1 MDEHPQ
7 RRSRDLE
14 RQQSRDSV
22 RRRLETPGRGELRP
36 ATRSRS
42 RSRLRTRSPSRLHRE
57 PGLGQSLERIE
68 LLERELQRERQRVE
82 AASRRRSSPRRVS
95 EHREEHRHRSSSRR
109 SGAVPPVEQRREHRN
124 DGDLPRSRSPSFS
137 KRDVIDILNSI
148 KCGLPSQPSAQA
160 APHQKLDHKNILPNF
175 DPSTKNQ
182 RIDVW
187 LKKVNECAS
196 VYGWDERTTT
206 HFAMQKLQGLAKTW
220 YEGLNSILFTWQQ
233 WQDKLVNAFP
243 YEQNYGQALEDM
255 LKRKSRFNEPI
266 EVYFYEKQTLVNQC
280 DIVGKRAV
288 DCIIHGLTDRTLRS
302 GALALRCT
310 DPDQLLQYLVSNK
323 DSQRPAMDRTQFKNG
338 NNSSTNGSSG
348 GQSQRAGDR
357 NVPPTGCY
365 NCKEKGHSFMY
376 CPKPL
381 LKCTRCQKIG
391 HLSDVCR
398 SNPKNP
404 ENIARGQVGS
414 NSGHTDA
421 VKKTMCIDSFETQ

>member
-7 RRSRDLE
+7 DLE
-14 RQQSRDSV
+14 SSRDSV
-22 RRRLETPGRGELRP
+22 RRRLETPGRGEPRP

-57 PGLGQSLERIE
+57 PGLGQSLERID
-68 LLERELQRERQRVE
+68 LLERELQRERQRVD
-82 AASRRRSSPRRVS
+82 AARRRRSSPRRVS

-137 KRDVIDILNSI
+137 KRDVIDIFNSI
-148 KCGLPSQPSAQA
+148 KCGLPSQPSTQV

-255 LKRKSRFNEPI
+255 LKRKSQFNEPI

-310 DPDQLLQYLVSNK
+310 DPDQLLQYLLECLAVNFCNK
-323 DSQRPAMDRTQFKNG
+323 VRGSTMKTLFQRSRRLTTLLMNGCNLESEYVMQVEWEKSSIQELDVTATDLSTECLIDMLTRIPNLRFLSAGQINGFNDSVLKAWTE
-338 NNSSTNGSSG
+338 
-348 GQSQRAGDR
+348 AGTSR
-357 NVPPTGCY
+357 
-365 NCKEKGHSFMY
+365 
-376 CPKPL
+376 
-381 LKCTRCQKIG
+381 
-391 HLSDVCR
+391 
-398 SNPKNP
+398 
-404 ENIARGQVGS
+404 
-414 NSGHTDA
+414 
-421 VKKTMCIDSFETQ
+421 